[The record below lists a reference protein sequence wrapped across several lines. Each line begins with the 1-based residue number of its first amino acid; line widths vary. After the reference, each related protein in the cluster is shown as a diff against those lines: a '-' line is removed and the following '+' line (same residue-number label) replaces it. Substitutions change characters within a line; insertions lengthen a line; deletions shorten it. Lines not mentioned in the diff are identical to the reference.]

1 MTQSDIQSLLNEQRS
16 IILDRESKL
25 KGYDYIGV
33 KIAMGVSKKSDY
45 AMEIAQTEQ
54 WRDDIN
60 AAQQRIAELEA
71 EASEEEEIPASRN
84 QDHRGMA
91 N

>member
-1 MTQSDIQSLLNEQRS
+1 MTQSDIQSLLNEQHS

-25 KGYDYIGV
+25 KDYDYIGV

-45 AMEIAQTEQ
+45 ATEIEQTEQ
-54 WRDDIN
+54 WRADIN

-71 EASEEEEIPASRN
+71 EVPEDENAVTDGLDA
-84 QDHRGMA
+84 
-91 N
+91 

>member
-1 MTQSDIQSLLNEQRS
+1 MTQSDIQSLLNEQHS

-25 KGYDYIGV
+25 KDYDYIGV

-45 AMEIAQTEQ
+45 ATEIEQTEQ
-54 WRDDIN
+54 WRADIN

-71 EASEEEEIPASRN
+71 EVSEDENAVA
-84 QDHRGMA
+84 DGLDA
-91 N
+91 